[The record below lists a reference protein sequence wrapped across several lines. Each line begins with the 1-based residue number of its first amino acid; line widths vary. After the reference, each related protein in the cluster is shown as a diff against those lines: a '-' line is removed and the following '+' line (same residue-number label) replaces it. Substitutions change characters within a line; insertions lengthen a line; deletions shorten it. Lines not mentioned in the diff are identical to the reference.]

1 MRKLKILACPIG
13 RSGADYYRVK
23 QPLEFLKK
31 QGHQVR
37 IINPSDTSQEL
48 DEAVNGADVILFR
61 IGQEKLF
68 FTIKNNYDCST
79 KKLIIDMDDEV
90 WGFNPFT
97 TQYRSWGLKEIDYDG
112 KSLWKDGVN
121 GFDIERNMET
131 VQKAINMLNV
141 ADMVT
146 VTTDRLKKGMLE
158 FNKNVKVLP
167 NAIDFTK
174 WQKFDFKRPKGKMR
188 IGWSGGDTHFLDWA
202 SLQDILPKAQKRYD
216 FDLILQGCRWTGTL
230 KGVRHE
236 FHNWV
241 DIDAHPL
248 KTNSLQLDVAIIP
261 LEENRFN
268 EMKSC
273 VKWYEYSSIHIP
285 CLVANVPPYSDEIE
299 HMKTGLLYNDS
310 KEFDRYLKMLL
321 TDKGLREK
329 LAENAYKYVV
339 AKRNMADT
347 TPSYEKA
354 YKEELAERQ
363 KALPKKLNL
372 GCGSIKRIGYI
383 NIDKSSEFKP
393 DIVWD
398 LTKFPYPKELEKAT
412 LIESRHLFEHF
423 TPDERI
429 EVVKECYRILRK
441 GGVLKIT
448 VPLASPETFDAAFAD
463 PTHKSY
469 FTPHTFDYFNRNSP
483 FWKNHGRAYGIPP
496 FDVKVNVTPPYNL
509 TAELIK

>member
-13 RSGADYYRVK
+13 RSGADYYRVR

-37 IINPSDTSQEL
+37 IINPIDSSQAL
-48 DEAVNGADVILFR
+48 DEAVNGADIILFR
-61 IGQEKLF
+61 IGHEKLF
-68 FTIKNNYDCST
+68 FTIKNNYDCSG

-97 TQYRSWGLKEIDYDG
+97 TQYRNWGLKEIDYGG
-112 KSLWKDGVN
+112 KPLWKDGVN
-121 GFDIERNMET
+121 DFDIERNMET
-131 VQKAINMLNV
+131 VQKAINMLNA
-141 ADMVT
+141 ADMIT
-146 VTTDRLKKGMLE
+146 VTTDRLKESMLE
-158 FNKNVKVLP
+158 FNKNVEVLP
-167 NAIDFTK
+167 NAIDFEK
-174 WQKFDFKRPKGKMR
+174 WKKFDFKRPKGKMR

-202 SLQDILPKAQKRYD
+202 SIQDVLPKTQKRYD

-230 KGVRHE
+230 KGVKHE

-248 KTNSLQLDVAIIP
+248 KTNSLQLDIAIIP
-261 LEENRFN
+261 LEKSRFN
-268 EMKSC
+268 QMKSC
-273 VKWYEYSSIHIP
+273 VKWYEYSSIRIP
-285 CLVANVPPYSDEIE
+285 CLVSNVPPYSDEIV
-299 HMKTGLLYNDS
+299 HMETGLLYNNS

-329 LAENAYKYVV
+329 LAENAYQYVL
-339 AKRNMADT
+339 ANRKMSST
-347 TPSYEKA
+347 EPYYERA
-354 YKEELAERQ
+354 YSQGLKERQ
-363 KALPKKLNL
+363 KTKPKKLNL
-372 GCGSIKRIGYI
+372 GCGPEKRVGYI

-398 LTKFPYPKELEKAT
+398 LRKFPYPKELKGAT

-423 TPDERI
+423 TSDEMI
-429 EVVKECYRILRK
+429 AVLQECYRILK
-441 GGVLKIT
+441 KDGIIKIT

-469 FTPHTFDYFNRNSP
+469 FTPHTFDYFNKKSS

-496 FDVKVNVTPPYNL
+496 FDVKTNITPPYHL
-509 TAELIK
+509 TAELTK